1 MKSPINVYEV
11 VKVIGSKPLFLKEH
25 HSRFENSVKFLN
37 VNVICEQAFR
47 DQVCMAIKSL
57 NLVNGNLRIDTFID
71 DITTNCDIIVKQI
84 PHHYPT
90 EEQYR
95 DGVKTSLFEFERPN
109 PNKKIW
115 NAQLR
120 KQVDEILNSSDFYE
134 VIYYNSEH
142 IVAEGSRS
150 NVFFILGEELL
161 TPKVG
166 AVLPGITRQK
176 IIELAYS
183 LNLRV
188 IEKDIK
194 ISEIEKF
201 DAAFLSGTSPDILP
215 ISSMEN
221 IAFDVTNHLMRS
233 LMNEFKEIIASDF
246 YSFPNC

>member
-11 VKVIGSKPLFLKEH
+11 LKVIGSKPLFLKEH

-37 VNVICEQAFR
+37 VDVICEQAFR
-47 DQVCMAIKSL
+47 DEVCKTIKSL
-57 NLVNGNLRIDTFID
+57 NIVNGNLRIDTFID
-71 DITTNCDIIVKQI
+71 QSTKDCEITVKQI

-90 EEQYR
+90 QEQYGN
-95 DGVKTSLFEFERPN
+95 GVKTCLFEFERPN

-120 KQVDEILNSSDFYE
+120 KQVDEILKTSDFYE
-134 VIYYNSEH
+134 VIYYNPNL
-142 IVAEGSRS
+142 IIAEGSRS
-150 NVFFILGEELL
+150 NIFFVSDNVLL

-166 AVLPGITRQK
+166 SVLPGITRQK
-176 IIELAYS
+176 IIELANN
-183 LNLRV
+183 LNLEV

-215 ISSMEN
+215 ISYMESFS
-221 IAFDVTNHLMRS
+221 FDVTNHLMRS
-233 LMNEFKEIIASDF
+233 LMHEFKEIIASDLN
-246 YSFPNC
+246 SFSNC